1 MKKFWLGVTLA
12 ALLLGSTNVSAQDR
26 SFICL
31 VKPRMETDLGA
42 PVAGVLDEL
51 AVDRGDVVEA
61 GQPVA
66 YLKRDVEKANLELA
80 RVKAANDSAIKR
92 RRAEL
97 STKRNILRRKRQ
109 LIESKYVSQE
119 TLEKARLEVDVA
131 QQMLDQAKTDAKLA
145 KLQVRR
151 AQAMLDLRI
160 VKSPIDGVITEIQG
174 APGQYVSEQG
184 SIMTIASIDP
194 LHVEVYLPLERY
206 GEVKVDDVLDVR
218 LKQPIGTTRRAKVTV
233 VDPVI
238 DAASDTFGVR
248 LNLPN
253 SDRKIPAGSR
263 CNVVFDRSSSIEME
277 SSQSAKKD

>member
-1 MKKFWLGVTLA
+1 MKRSWLGMALA
-12 ALLLGSTNVSAQDR
+12 ALLLDSTGASAQEK

-31 VKPRMETDLGA
+31 VRPRMETDLGA
-42 PVAGVLDEL
+42 PVAGVLDDL
-51 AVDRGDVVEA
+51 AVDRGDVVKA

-97 STKRNILRRKRQ
+97 STKRNVLKRKRQ

-119 TLEKARLEVDVA
+119 TLEKARLEVNVA
-131 QQMLDQAKTDAKLA
+131 RHMLDQAKTDAKLA

-160 VKSPIDGVITEIQG
+160 VRSPIDGVVTEVQG

-184 SIMTIASIDP
+184 SIMTIASTDP
-194 LHVEVYLPLERY
+194 LHVEVFLPLERY

-218 LKQPIGTTRRAKVTV
+218 LKQPIGTTRKATVTV

-263 CNVVFDRSSSIEME
+263 CDVLFDKSFVPQAESPSSNKE
-277 SSQSAKKD
+277 

>member
-1 MKKFWLGVTLA
+1 MKRFWLGMALA
-12 ALLLGSTNVSAQDR
+12 ALLLDSTGASAQEK

-42 PVAGVLDEL
+42 PVAGVLDDL

-97 STKRNILRRKRQ
+97 STKRNVLKRKRQ

-119 TLEKARLEVDVA
+119 TLEKARLEVNVA
-131 QQMLDQAKTDAKLA
+131 QHMLDQAKTDAKLA

-160 VKSPIDGVITEIQG
+160 VRSPIDGVVTEVQG

-194 LHVEVYLPLERY
+194 LHVEVFLPLERY

-218 LKQPIGTTRRAKVTV
+218 LKQPIGTTRKATVTV

-263 CNVVFDRSSSIEME
+263 CDVLFDKSFVPQAESPSSNRE
-277 SSQSAKKD
+277 